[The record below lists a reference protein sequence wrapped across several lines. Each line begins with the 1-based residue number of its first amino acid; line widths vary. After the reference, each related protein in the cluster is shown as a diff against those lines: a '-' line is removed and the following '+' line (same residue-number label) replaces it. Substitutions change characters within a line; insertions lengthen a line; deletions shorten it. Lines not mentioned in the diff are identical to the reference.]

1 MTQGPKTKVKTEKDY
16 LYEIIQA
23 QREKE
28 QGLN

>member
-23 QREKE
+23 
-28 QGLN
+28 